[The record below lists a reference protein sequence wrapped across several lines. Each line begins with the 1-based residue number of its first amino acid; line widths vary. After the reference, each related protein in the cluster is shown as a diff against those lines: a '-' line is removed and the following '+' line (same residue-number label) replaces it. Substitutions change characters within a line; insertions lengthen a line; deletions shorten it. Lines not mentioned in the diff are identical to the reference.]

1 MILTVTE
8 NQEFLTTFEGQYLYV
23 KAAAGELQFYRELTG
38 ERFTLSKSSV
48 YRVKS
53 GELGRLIVTPKF
65 SGEIEIVNGWGEF
78 IPPVEGQA
86 VVIESQPAVEIAS
99 GQKVA
104 LSEPVAIAS
113 GQQVALSQPVAIA
126 SGQQVALSQPV
137 AIAEGQKVALSAPV
151 AIASGQQVALSE
163 PVAIAEGQKVALSEP
178 VAIAEGQ
185 KVALSAPVA
194 VVRDVSSELSVNAD
208 ELPLV
213 VAKNEQRRV
222 IVIKA
227 PLSNGAAVLI
237 GGLYEVDAGEK
248 IKIETTASIEL
259 TGAEGDRVCVLE
271 Y

>member
-48 YRVKS
+48 YRVQS

-65 SGEIEIVNGWGEF
+65 SGEIELINGWGDF
-78 IPPVEGQA
+78 TPPVEGQA

-104 LSEPVAIAS
+104 LSA
-113 GQQVALSQPVAIA
+113 
-126 SGQQVALSQPV
+126 PV

-151 AIASGQQVALSE
+151 AIASGQQVALSA
-163 PVAIAEGQKVALSEP
+163 PVAIASGQQVALSAPVEIASGQQVGLSAPVEIAEGQKVALSEP
-178 VAIAEGQ
+178 VKIERDIAG
-185 KVALSAPVA
+185 ALY
-194 VVRDVSSELSVNAD
+194 VNAD
-208 ELPLV
+208 ELPLMLPEN
-213 VAKNEQRRV
+213 KQRRV
-222 IVIKA
+222 VMIKA
-227 PLSNGAAVLI
+227 PISNGAAVLI
-237 GGLYEVDAGEK
+237 NGFYEVDAGEK
-248 IKIETTASIEL
+248 VRLETTAEIEL

>member
-48 YRVKS
+48 YRVQS

-65 SGEIEIVNGWGEF
+65 SGEIELINGWGDF
-78 IPPVEGQA
+78 TPPVEGQA

-104 LSEPVAIAS
+104 LSAPVAIAEGQKVALSAPVAIASGQQVALSAPVAIAS

-126 SGQQVALSQPV
+126 SGQQVALS
-137 AIAEGQKVALSAPV
+137 APV
-151 AIASGQQVALSE
+151 EIASGQQVGLSA
-163 PVAIAEGQKVALSEP
+163 PVEIAEGQKVALSEP
-178 VAIAEGQ
+178 VKIERDIAG
-185 KVALSAPVA
+185 ALY
-194 VVRDVSSELSVNAD
+194 VNAD
-208 ELPLV
+208 ELPLMLPEN
-213 VAKNEQRRV
+213 KQRRV
-222 IVIKA
+222 VMIKA

-237 GGLYEVDAGEK
+237 NGFYEVDAGEK
-248 IKIETTASIEL
+248 VRLETTAEIEL

>member
-48 YRVKS
+48 YRVQS

-65 SGEIEIVNGWGEF
+65 SGEIELINGWGDF
-78 IPPVEGQA
+78 TPPVEGQA

-104 LSEPVAIAS
+104 LSAPVEIAS
-113 GQQVALSQPVAIA
+113 GQQV
-126 SGQQVALSQPV
+126 G
-137 AIAEGQKVALSAPV
+137 LSAPV
-151 AIASGQQVALSE
+151 E
-163 PVAIAEGQKVALSEP
+163 IAEGQKVALSEP
-178 VAIAEGQ
+178 VKIERDIAG
-185 KVALSAPVA
+185 ALY
-194 VVRDVSSELSVNAD
+194 VNAD
-208 ELPLV
+208 ELPLMLPEN
-213 VAKNEQRRV
+213 KQRRV
-222 IVIKA
+222 VMIKA

-237 GGLYEVDAGEK
+237 NGLYEVDAGEK

>member
-48 YRVKS
+48 YRVQS

-65 SGEIEIVNGWGEF
+65 SGEIELINGWGDF
-78 IPPVEGQA
+78 TPPVEGQA

-104 LSEPVAIAS
+104 LSAPVAIAS
-113 GQQVALSQPVAIA
+113 
-126 SGQQVALSQPV
+126 
-137 AIAEGQKVALSAPV
+137 GQKVALSAPV
-151 AIASGQQVALSE
+151 AIASGQKVALSA
-163 PVAIAEGQKVALSEP
+163 PVAIASGQKVALSEP
-178 VAIAEGQ
+178 VA
-185 KVALSAPVA
+185 
-194 VVRDVSSELSVNAD
+194 VVRDVSAALSVNAD

-237 GGLYEVDAGEK
+237 NGLYEVDAGEK

-259 TGAEGDRVCVLE
+259 TGADGDRVCVME

>member
-8 NQEFLTTFEGQYLYV
+8 NQEFLTTLEGQYLYV
-23 KAAAGELQFYRELTG
+23 KAAAGELQFYREQTG

-48 YRVKS
+48 YRVQS

-65 SGEIEIVNGWGEF
+65 SGEIELINGWGDF
-78 IPPVEGQA
+78 IPPVAGQA

-104 LSEPVAIAS
+104 LSA
-113 GQQVALSQPVAIA
+113 
-126 SGQQVALSQPV
+126 PV

-151 AIASGQQVALSE
+151 V
-163 PVAIAEGQKVALSEP
+163 IAESQKVALSAP

-194 VVRDVSSELSVNAD
+194 VVRDVSAALSVNAD

-237 GGLYEVDAGEK
+237 NGLYEVDAGEK

-259 TGAEGDRVCVLE
+259 TGADGDRVCVME